1 MAAYLLKDLL
11 DRLSEV
17 AADGHAVVE
26 LSEIESENNN
36 PAFLTISA
44 PGDFEEEE
52 YDSID
57 ALPEDEDSW
66 EGSIIISA
74 DDICHEANFSYKE
87 IAVLHHAV
95 SNALEFY
102 KENLK
107 DKSIPRDVKEEI
119 KGAEIATRNLQAKL
133 TKVVKRLPRK

>member
-11 DRLSEV
+11 DRLSEI
-17 AADGHAVVE
+17 ASDGYRVVE
-26 LSEIESENNN
+26 ISELEAEDDL
-36 PAFLTISA
+36 AACLDLTAKSDQSDEDY
-44 PGDFEEEE
+44 GQ
-52 YDSID
+52 ID
-57 ALPEDEDSW
+57 ALSDDE
-66 EGSIIISA
+66 EQPRTVVTTF
-74 DDICHEANFSYKE
+74 DDLCHELNFSYRE

-102 KENLK
+102 KEKLK